1 MNCSKKFV
9 SWTLVYGNKHVAM
22 CKYAHFATIRNIHI
36 DENITRAR
44 CCGHHSGLGDAAA
57 VFTFQKLCYHHTSG
71 SRRCSTVA
79 GPQPVSLPEGD
90 SIQYKSMQ
98 QRVKAKSALFDRPFS
113 DFLTDT
119 FGRQH
124 TYLRISL
131 TERCN
136 LRCQYC
142 MPEEGVSLSPKD
154 SILTT
159 PEILRLSK
167 LFVSEGITKIRL
179 TGGEPLVR
187 PDIQHIIEGLND
199 LRRVGLKHIGITSNA
214 VTLARRLPELKAAG
228 LDQIN
233 LSLDTL
239 VPAKFEFITR
249 RKGYEKVIK
258 AIDKALELGYDP
270 LKINCV
276 VMRGINDDE
285 ICDFVAFTE
294 NKPVD
299 VRFIEYMPFGGN
311 KWSTKKFF
319 SYQDM
324 LHLIHQKWPSF
335 KKLSDKPND
344 TSKAYK
350 VPGFA
355 GQIGFIT
362 SMSDHFCGTCNRL
375 RLTADGN
382 LKVCLHGNSEISLRD
397 AMRKDLPDE
406 ELLEVIGA
414 AVKRKK
420 KQHAGMTNLSNM
432 ENRPMILIGG

>member
-1 MNCSKKFV
+1 MHCKKAVLSCGTLLSNSTAEVCSRVVF
-9 SWTLVYGNKHVAM
+9 S
-22 CKYAHFATIRNIHI
+22 ATRGTGANIV
-36 DENITRAR
+36 
-44 CCGHHSGLGDAAA
+44 HS
-57 VFTFQKLCYHHTSG
+57 F
-71 SRRCSTVA
+71 
-79 GPQPVSLPEGD
+79 
-90 SIQYKSMQ
+90 
-98 QRVKAKSALFDRPFS
+98 KAKLVSFDRPFS
-113 DFLTDT
+113 DFLTDI

-131 TERCN
+131 TEKCN

-142 MPEEGVSLSPKD
+142 MPEEGVGLSPKD
-154 SILTT
+154 HILTT
-159 PEILRLSK
+159 VEILKLSR
-167 LFVSEGITKIRL
+167 LFVSEGVTKIRL

-187 PDIQHIIEGLND
+187 PDIHQIIEGLNE
-199 LRRVGLKHIGITSNA
+199 LRSAGLQHIGITTNA

-249 RKGYEKVIK
+249 RKGHDRVLK

-276 VMRGINDDE
+276 VMKGVNDDE

-311 KWSTKKFF
+311 KWNTKKFV
-319 SYQDM
+319 SYPEM
-324 LHLIHQKWPSF
+324 LSLIHERWPALQ
-335 KKLSDKPND
+335 KLSDKPND

-350 VPGFA
+350 VPGYA

-362 SMSDHFCGTCNRL
+362 SMSNHFCGTCNRL
-375 RLTADGN
+375 RITADGN

-397 AMRKDLPDE
+397 AMRQGNSDD

-420 KQHAGMTNLSNM
+420 KQHAGMTNLSKM